1 MKRIAILLV
10 FAILISCDLAIA
22 AGYSRS
28 AVIHV
33 TILAPDILRMDLSD
47 DVVSANEGL
56 PQAEA
61 FSDIKEH
68 GIDVDKV
75 KRGDD
80 IVWLFTKTR

>member
-1 MKRIAILLV
+1 MSASRSGAYCG
-10 FAILISCDLAIA
+10 SAIA
-22 AGYSRS
+22 AEYSRT
-28 AVIHV
+28 AVIHI
-33 TILAPDILRMDLSD
+33 TIYAPDILKMDLAD
-47 DVVSANEGL
+47 NILATNEEL
-56 PQAEA
+56 PRAEA